1 MIALSLNYQ
10 KEKKIM
16 SRKKIVLA
24 ISGLFLSAIVVSAC
38 ASASTAATAPAAATQ
53 APVKTVDASKATSA
67 ADFGGMEGLIKAAQ
81 AEGKLTTI
89 TLPRDW
95 CNYGEIMDTFGKKYG
110 IELTNLNPEGGSA
123 DEIEAIK
130 ANKDSKGPQA
140 PDVIDI
146 GLAYG
151 PQSKQDGLITPYKVI
166 GWDTIP
172 ADNKDAEGY
181 YYGDYYGVMTIQ
193 VNADAVKDVPK
204 DWKDLL
210 DPKYKGQVAL
220 AGDPRASNQAAQ
232 TVYAAA
238 LANGGSLDNV
248 GPGLEYFKQL
258 NAAGNLL
265 PVIADS
271 GTFAKGET
279 PITFAWDYLGLAAK
293 ENNKDNPTTLVIIP
307 KSGQFGGYY
316 VQAIS
321 AYAPHPAAAR
331 LWEEYLYSDEGQL
344 LLLKGFCHGMRYSD
358 LAQRGVVPAELAA
371 RVPAPESYA
380 KAVFPN
386 LDQLSKVREDVKNQ
400 WDSVVGVNYSK

>member
-1 MIALSLNYQ
+1 MSS
-10 KEKKIM
+10 KK
-16 SRKKIVLA
+16 SVLA
-24 ISGLFLSAIVVSAC
+24 ISILLLIAIMVSAC
-38 ASASTAATAPAAATQ
+38 APASSAVTAPTAATPAPAMAI
-53 APVKTVDASKATSA
+53 DASKATSA
-67 ADFGGMEGLIKAAQ
+67 ADFGGMDGLIKAAQ

-89 TLPRDW
+89 ALPRDW
-95 CNYGEIMDTFGKKYG
+95 CNYGEIIDTFGKKYG
-110 IELTNLNPEGGSA
+110 IEVTGLNPEGGSA

-130 ANKDSKGPQA
+130 ANKESKGPQA
-140 PDVIDI
+140 PDVLDI

-151 PQSKQDGLITPYKVI
+151 PQAKAEGLIAPYKVI

-172 ADNKDAEGY
+172 ADTKDADGY

-238 LANGGSLDNV
+238 LANGGSLDNI

-279 PITFAWDYLGLAAK
+279 PITFAWDYLGLVAK

-307 KSGQFGGYY
+307 ESGQFGGYY

-380 KAVFPN
+380 KAVFPS

-400 WDSVVGVNYSK
+400 WDSVVGVNYQQ

>member
-1 MIALSLNYQ
+1 MSS
-10 KEKKIM
+10 KK
-16 SRKKIVLA
+16 SVLA
-24 ISGLFLSAIVVSAC
+24 ISVLLLIAIVVSAC
-38 ASASTAATAPAAATQ
+38 APTSSAATAPAAATQ
-53 APVKTVDASKATSA
+53 APAKAIDASKSMSA
-67 ADFGGMEGLIKAAQ
+67 ADFGGMDGLIKAAQ

-110 IELTNLNPEGGSA
+110 IEVTDLNPEGGSA

-151 PQSKQDGLITPYKVI
+151 PQSKKDGLITPYKVI

-181 YYGDYYGVMTIQ
+181 YYGDYYGVMTLQ
-193 VNADAVKDVPK
+193 VNADVVKDVPK

-238 LANGGSLDNV
+238 LANGGSLDNIA
-248 GPGLEYFKQL
+248 PGLEYFKKL

-293 ENNKDNPTTLVIIP
+293 ENNKDNPKTLVIIP
-307 KSGQFGGYY
+307 ESGQFGGYY

-358 LAQRGVVPAELAA
+358 LAKRGVVPAELAA
-371 RVPAPESYA
+371 KVPAPESYA

-400 WDSVVGVNYSK
+400 WDSVVGVNYPKK